1 MKYFLQT
8 IFLFCSPFFVFA
20 QTSPKLL
27 TLDEAIAISL
37 KSNYDIL
44 LVQNSIEFS
53 QNNLDYA
60 RYQFYPTLFGNGSLA
75 WNNQSLNQEFT
86 DGRVIERNNA
96 QSTTYQA
103 SLNLS
108 WVLYNGKIAY
118 IQRNESQLL
127 NELDKIQLIAQ
138 ANQTLTNIT
147 ITYFAIIREKQRLK
161 AFEDQISIIQERIK
175 IAENKRE
182 AGLGAKPELL
192 QAQVDLNEQQAGINN
207 QKVLIQQT
215 KLNLNQ
221 LMGLKDTLSF
231 EVGEEILIDKTLNLN
246 DLESKLNSN
255 PNILVVEK
263 NKALAQ
269 IALQRAK
276 VGLNP
281 TVTFN
286 SGYSFFRQENQ
297 AGFLL
302 SNQNYGFNANVT
314 VSIPIFNR
322 MQARQNISS
331 GQINVKN
338 SEIQIEQQKL
348 NLSVALKNNF
358 QRYQN
363 ALQQIDLESQNIAIA
378 QENVTISVEQF
389 RQGLSNVLALREAQN
404 SLQQTKFRLTDA
416 LYNAKE
422 AETQLKFLAGT
433 VGK

>member
-1 MKYFLQT
+1 MKYFLLLNL
-8 IFLFCSPFFVFA
+8 ILLHFA
-20 QTSPKLL
+20 AFSQKLL
-27 TLDEAIAISL
+27 TIDEAIAIGL
-37 KSNYDIL
+37 KNNYDIL
-44 LVQNSIEFS
+44 LVQNNIEFS

-60 RYQFYPTLFGNGSLA
+60 QYQFYPTLFGNGSMA
-75 WNNQSLNQEFT
+75 WNNQSLNQTFA
-86 DGRVIERNNA
+86 DGRVIERKGA

-118 IQRNESQLL
+118 IQRHESQAL
-127 NELDKIQLIAQ
+127 NELDKIQLQAQ

-175 IAENKRE
+175 IAQNKRE

-192 QAQVDLNEQQAGINN
+192 QAQVDSNEQQAGINN
-207 QKVLIQQT
+207 QKILIQQA
-215 KLNLNQ
+215 KLNLQQ
-221 LMGLKDTLSF
+221 LMGLQDTLSF

-246 DLESKLNSN
+246 DLQSKLNAN
-255 PNILVVEK
+255 PNILMVEK

-276 VGLNP
+276 AGLSP

-297 AGFLL
+297 AGFTL

-314 VSIPIFNR
+314 VSVPIFNR

-331 GQINVKN
+331 SQINVKN
-338 SEIQIEQQKL
+338 TEIQIEQQKL
-348 NLSVALKNNF
+348 NLSVALKTSF
-358 QRYQN
+358 QQYQN

-378 QENVTISVEQF
+378 QENLAISVEQF

-422 AETQLKFLAGT
+422 AETQLKFLAGDR
-433 VGK
+433 